1 MAPQPPPLV
10 ATIPVEERIG
20 LAFIVEAA
28 ALSTFAPLAL
38 MIYLIYS
45 AAKESLVSKDPL
57 IPSSRTRYFRS
68 HLHYYFISLLFAD
81 TIQGLG
87 GFMDL
92 KWVSQGNVTGGAFCT
107 AQGALKQVGDVGVAL
122 SILAITVHTFLVLF
136 FHWTPPESP
145 RMAIVVLT
153 LDWLFITLLVSI
165 GYALH
170 GRHEY
175 YGITGLWCWI
185 TALYPVERIALEYF
199 WLWAAALLNVLLY
212 IPLFLALR
220 GNIVVVHSDPYGG
233 WPKVSFRTTTKGLA
247 WARPRD
253 IKVHMLRRLTLRLSY
268 PLIYLITILPTSI
281 TRFMSFAGHNVP
293 YQATVFCGLL
303 FSCSGIF
310 NVILFTTTR
319 PMLLPHTAPPP
330 RELTTMSF
338 RRTAGGTTALTEPFE
353 PSASTVTART
363 GMNIADPQVDGELF
377 PWHKSESPQGHQE
390 GDPEQIELQRRP
402 DDADTA
408 SIRSSKLGSII
419 GAAR

>member
-1 MAPQPPPLV
+1 MAPQPPALV

-57 IPSSRTRYFRS
+57 VPSSRTRYFRS

-145 RMAIVVLT
+145 RMAIIVLT

-199 WLWAAALLNVLLY
+199 WLWAAALLNVVLY

-220 GNIVVVHSDPYGG
+220 GNIVVVHSD
-233 WPKVSFRTTTKGLA
+233 R
-247 WARPRD
+247 
-253 IKVHMLRRLTLRLSY
+253 Y

-319 PMLLPHTAPPP
+319 PMLLPHTTPPP

-338 RRTAGGTTALTEPFE
+338 RRTAGATTALTEPFE
-353 PSASTVTART
+353 PSASTATART
-363 GMNIADPQVDGELF
+363 GMNIADPQEDGELF
-377 PWHKSESPQGHQE
+377 PWHKSESPPGQQGE
-390 GDPEQIELQRRP
+390 DVEQIELQRRP